1 MCAQIYEYHQGCL
14 PFPTATAM
22 WPKHSRDL
30 PRNWNRDLSVAYRLL
45 ISNVHTVCKKRVN
58 EHRAIVLVSEAAG
71 SVMVRVRV
79 GLVLVR
85 SQVTKSVLSSKR
97 FQLR

>member
-1 MCAQIYEYHQGCL
+1 
-14 PFPTATAM
+14 M

-45 ISNVHTVCKKRVN
+45 ISNVHTVCEKRVN

-79 GLVLVR
+79 GFWSDLR
-85 SQVTKSVLSSKR
+85 SQKAFCLQSVFSSDNDEIHN
-97 FQLR
+97 LV